1 VAHVLRRGL
10 LRAHPGTVCEVEVR
24 RIAYIA
30 DNDHNHDLD
39 AVLADVLD
47 DLAALRAEGREVL
60 VHCHGG
66 ASRTGLVLRA
76 WLMRTEG
83 TSPGAGRTQDCG
95 TPASPPHWLTCAPE
109 HDDGGR

>member
-1 VAHVLRRGL
+1 M
-10 LRAHPGTVCEVEVR
+10 
-24 RIAYIA
+24 AYIA

-83 TSPGAGRTQDCG
+83 TSPALAAPRTVERWLHRRTGSRAPPSTTMAAG
-95 TPASPPHWLTCAPE
+95 
-109 HDDGGR
+109 DG